1 MLTHRLDPDV
11 ATWEQASATKSSACR
26 VAALLGVSAVWLLLS
41 CGSVLAH
48 ARLVET
54 YPADGETLAEP
65 PEQVQLRFN
74 EPVEAEF
81 DPIGVYDQE
90 GERVDEDDARVSPDD
105 RRLLVADLGELSEG
119 SYTVEWRIAS
129 ADGHPIDGKYEFAM
143 KASAAGT
150 GTGNPIA
157 PVERSVEQDE
167 AGSRWGGALVPIFSI
182 LLVCALAVAGL
193 VMLRWRR
200 RAE

>member
-1 MLTHRLDPDV
+1 VLPHRFDPGV
-11 ATWEQASATKSSACR
+11 ATWEQALTIKSGACR
-26 VAALLGVSAVWLLLS
+26 VAALLGLSAVWLLLS
-41 CGSVLAH
+41 CGPVLAH

-54 YPADGETLAEP
+54 YPANGEALAEP
-65 PEQVQLRFN
+65 PEQVQLQFN

-129 ADGHPIDGKYEFAM
+129 ADGHPIDGEYEFAM
-143 KASAAGT
+143 NASAAGT
-150 GTGNPIA
+150 GAGNPIA
-157 PVERSVEQDE
+157 SIERSAEQDE
-167 AGSRWGGALVPIFSI
+167 ADSRWGGALVLIFGV
-182 LLVCALAVAGL
+182 LLVCTLAVVGL